1 MGAATTMMTAGEDT
15 PDQVKCFVEDCGYAS
30 VWDIFS
36 NELKLRF
43 DLPEFPILYTASALS
58 SVEAGYS
65 FQEASALEQVKM

>member
-36 NELKLRF
+36 NELK
-43 DLPEFPILYTASALS
+43 A
-58 SVEAGYS
+58 
-65 FQEASALEQVKM
+65 